1 MRLAFFGQ
9 RLSFEQQDT
18 RLHREPLGGERLSRC
33 SANDLLVQCD
43 PNPSNRPKINTC
55 KFYKFGDGHVAITR
69 TRPLREAR
77 AVACSTRENMQNESQ
92 LMAANGRSIK
102 FTPERFEQIRNL
114 VERGMSRE
122 QIAETIGVTVG
133 SLQVTCSRHAISLK
147 RPKLNN
153 GVAHAPRSHNGT
165 PAQNGVAHAPRSHND
180 TPAQERRA
188 QLALQLRY
196 RGIDRVVELS
206 LPEGVL
212 AWLVIEAHFRNV
224 SISDL
229 TAKLIVAGLE
239 RADSGADAQ

>member
-1 MRLAFFGQ
+1 
-9 RLSFEQQDT
+9 
-18 RLHREPLGGERLSRC
+18 
-33 SANDLLVQCD
+33 
-43 PNPSNRPKINTC
+43 
-55 KFYKFGDGHVAITR
+55 
-69 TRPLREAR
+69 
-77 AVACSTRENMQNESQ
+77 
-92 LMAANGRSIK
+92 MAANGRSIK

-133 SLQVTCSRHAISLK
+133 SLQVTCSRHGISLK

-153 GVAHAPRSHNGT
+153 GVGHAPRS
-165 PAQNGVAHAPRSHND
+165 RND
-180 TPAQERRA
+180 TPAQDRRA

-212 AWLVIEAHFRNV
+212 AWLVIEAYFRNV

-239 RADSGADAQ
+239 RGDSEADALMRGHPTAVG

>member
-1 MRLAFFGQ
+1 V
-9 RLSFEQQDT
+9 FE
-18 RLHREPLGGERLSRC
+18 RR
-33 SANDLLVQCD
+33 
-43 PNPSNRPKINTC
+43 
-55 KFYKFGDGHVAITR
+55 
-69 TRPLREAR
+69 R
-77 AVACSTRENMQNESQ
+77 AVEQLNGWLMGHLNE
-92 LMAANGRSIK
+92 LVAANGRSIK

-133 SLQVTCSRHAISLK
+133 SLQVTCSRHGISLK
-147 RPKLNN
+147 RPKLKS
-153 GVAHAPRSHNGT
+153 GVAHAPR
-165 PAQNGVAHAPRSHND
+165 PRND
-180 TPAQERRA
+180 TPAQDRRA

-212 AWLVIEAHFRNV
+212 AWLAIEAHFRNV

-239 RADSGADAQ
+239 RTDSGADALMRAHPTAVG

>member
-1 MRLAFFGQ
+1 
-9 RLSFEQQDT
+9 
-18 RLHREPLGGERLSRC
+18 
-33 SANDLLVQCD
+33 
-43 PNPSNRPKINTC
+43 
-55 KFYKFGDGHVAITR
+55 
-69 TRPLREAR
+69 
-77 AVACSTRENMQNESQ
+77 
-92 LMAANGRSIK
+92 MAANGRSIK

-133 SLQVTCSRHAISLK
+133 SLQVTCSRHGISLK

-153 GVAHAPRSHNGT
+153 GVAHAPRS
-165 PAQNGVAHAPRSHND
+165 RND
-180 TPAQERRA
+180 TPAQDRRA

-196 RGIDRVVELS
+196 RSIDRVVELS